1 MLIMKAQNI
10 HRSLT
15 VVSLLFLSATFCLA
29 QQPVL
34 PKSSPQPPPA
44 EGQEHETIKVFTE
57 EVLLPVVA
65 SDEYGRFDPT
75 LVPEDILVLENNIPR
90 PVKSV
95 RHVPANVLLV
105 LDMGSQLTSLTKT
118 TREYAL
124 KLLATLKEGDQIAI
138 IQNSHRVEVLQE
150 WTTDTEKAAHII
162 KTQLFPSSRSR
173 LFECLTAAVRK
184 LKEKPVG
191 NAHLVLVTD
200 GIETRS
206 SGADY
211 PELVSHIVGTQA
223 TVHAIC
229 YSPFSR
235 ESLKGRSFGLDF
247 EMRRWYERHGE
258 LLKQNDERLLKLIAE
273 TGGQISL
280 PTSVQEVAQ
289 EWEDVVRNTKAQY
302 IITYSPKRPFKAT
315 AAGERRSIRV
325 HARRSGLQLIAMRN
339 YVVVP
344 G

>member
-1 MLIMKAQNI
+1 MKAQNLY
-10 HRSLT
+10 RSLAAL
-15 VVSLLFLSATFCLA
+15 SLLFLAATCGVA
-29 QQPVL
+29 QRPAL
-34 PKSSPQPPPA
+34 PKPSPQSTPA
-44 EGQEHETIKVFTE
+44 EGQELEKIKVSTE

-75 LVPEDILVLENNIPR
+75 LVPDDILVLENHIPR

-105 LDMGSQLTSLTKT
+105 IDMGSQLTSLTKT

-150 WTTDTEKAAHII
+150 WTTDREKAAHVI
-162 KTQLFPSSRSR
+162 KTQLFGSSRSR
-173 LFECLTAAVRK
+173 LSECLNAAVTK
-184 LKEKPVG
+184 LKEKPAG

-200 GIETRS
+200 GMETPGR
-206 SGADY
+206 GADY

-235 ESLKGRSFGLDF
+235 ESLKGRRFGLDF
-247 EMRRWYERHGE
+247 EMKRWYKRHGE
-258 LLKQNDERLLKLIAE
+258 LLKQNDERLKKLIAE

-280 PTSVQEVAQ
+280 PASVQEVAR
-289 EWEDVVRNTKAQY
+289 EWEDVVRNIKAQY
-302 IITYSPKRPFKAT
+302 VITYSPARPFKAT
-315 AAGERRSIRV
+315 VAGERRSIRV
-325 HARRSGLQLIAMRN
+325 QARRNGLQLIAMRN

-344 G
+344 E